1 MSDIS
6 LFAAIGFLLAA
17 YAVVGN
23 DALQTLGTFINS
35 NAKRLHWTTLF
46 AFATV
51 ILVVVFAWGFETSGG
66 DPAFGRLDKYAEV
79 EVQWY
84 HVVPALSLL
93 ILTRVGIPVSTTFMV
108 LTIFATS
115 ANLTSMLE
123 KSLTGY
129 GVAFLVGGLIYLLV
143 APTAE
148 RFFLKT
154 RESQHNW
161 YGVLLQWVTTAY
173 LWGQWLMQD
182 FANIFVFLPREL
194 GRVEAYGAIA
204 AIGIFLFITFANA
217 GGPVQKILRSKT
229 AVTDIRSATIIDFLF
244 GTILWYFKELN
255 NVPMSTTW
263 VFLGLIA
270 GREFVLRH
278 LDFDHEG
285 EKGTSR
291 LFADFVNL
299 LWGYAIST
307 VRYVFR
313 SIWPFLTVVSFFW
326 LFPAPEGV
334 SNPLSLEYL
343 QSKDPVSLGIIGFL
357 IVGRLVAQFVNLDG
371 ASTWFD
377 LELEDVVSGVRGVRD
392 DAVKALIGLVI
403 SVVLATGLPR
413 IGAALEDRGFDPVDA
428 VTDAL
433 GEERGGGR

>member
-161 YGVLLQWVTTAY
+161 YWVLLQWVTTAY

-204 AIGIFLFITFANA
+204 AIGIFLF
-217 GGPVQKILRSKT
+217 
-229 AVTDIRSATIIDFLF
+229 
-244 GTILWYFKELN
+244 
-255 NVPMSTTW
+255 
-263 VFLGLIA
+263 
-270 GREFVLRH
+270 
-278 LDFDHEG
+278 
-285 EKGTSR
+285 
-291 LFADFVNL
+291 
-299 LWGYAIST
+299 
-307 VRYVFR
+307 
-313 SIWPFLTVVSFFW
+313 
-326 LFPAPEGV
+326 
-334 SNPLSLEYL
+334 
-343 QSKDPVSLGIIGFL
+343 
-357 IVGRLVAQFVNLDG
+357 
-371 ASTWFD
+371 
-377 LELEDVVSGVRGVRD
+377 
-392 DAVKALIGLVI
+392 
-403 SVVLATGLPR
+403 
-413 IGAALEDRGFDPVDA
+413 
-428 VTDAL
+428 
-433 GEERGGGR
+433 

>member
-1 MSDIS
+1 MGDIT
-6 LFAAIGFLLAA
+6 LWAAIGFAFAA
-17 YAVVGN
+17 YSVVGN

-35 NAKRLHWTTLF
+35 NSKRLHWTVLF

-51 ILVVVFAWGFETSGG
+51 ILLATFVWGYEVNNG
-66 DPAFGRLDKYAEV
+66 DPAFGRLDKYDEV
-79 EVQWY
+79 AVKWY

-93 ILTRVGIPVSTTFMV
+93 VLTRVGIPVSTTFMV

-129 GVAFLVGGLIYLLV
+129 GVAFLVGGLIYLVV

-154 RESQHNW
+154 RDSQHNW
-161 YGVLLQWVTTAY
+161 YWVVLQWVTTAY

-194 GRVEAYGAIA
+194 SRIEAYGGLALIA
-204 AIGIFLFITFANA
+204 AFLFITFWNA

-244 GTILWYFKELN
+244 GTILLYFKELN

-270 GREFVLRH
+270 GREFVLKH
-278 LDFDHEG
+278 LDFDHEREAG
-285 EKGTSR
+285 VGR
-291 LFADFVNL
+291 LLADFVNL
-299 LWGYAIST
+299 LWGYVVST
-307 VRYVFR
+307 LRYVFQ

-334 SNPLSLEYL
+334 TNPLSLEWM
-343 QSKDPVSLGIIGFL
+343 QAKDPVSLGIAGA
-357 IVGRLVAQFVNLDG
+357 LVVARVVAIFIDFDPI
-371 ASTWFD
+371 SCMFD
-377 LELEDVVSGVRGVRD
+377 LELEDVLSATRGVRD

-413 IGAALEDRGFDPVDA
+413 LGAALEEQGFDPVGA
-428 VTDAL
+428 VQDQL
-433 GEERGGGR
+433 GERRGGS

>member
-1 MSDIS
+1 MGDIS
-6 LFAAIGFLLAA
+6 LFAAVGFLLAA

-35 NAKRLHWTTLF
+35 NSKRLHWTTLF

-51 ILVVVFAWGFETSGG
+51 ILVVVFAWGFETSNG
-66 DPAFGRLDKYAEV
+66 DPSFGRLDKYAEV
-79 EVQWY
+79 QVQWY

-129 GVAFLVGGLIYLLV
+129 GVAFLAGGVVYLLV

-148 RFFLKT
+148 RFFLRT

-161 YGVLLQWVTTAY
+161 YWVVLQWSSTAF

-194 GRVEAYGAIA
+194 SRFEAYTALGAIA
-204 AIGIFLFITFANA
+204 IFLFITFANA

-244 GTILWYFKELN
+244 GVILWYFKELN

-285 EKGTSR
+285 SKGTSR
-291 LFADFVNL
+291 LFADFANL
-299 LWGYAIST
+299 LWGYLVST
-307 VRYVFR
+307 VRYVFK
-313 SIWPFLTVVSFFW
+313 SIWPFLTVLSFFW
-326 LFPAPEGV
+326 LFPVPEGV

-343 QSKDPVSLGIIGFL
+343 QAKDPISLGIIAALIITRVISQFISFDGF
-357 IVGRLVAQFVNLDG
+357 
-371 ASTWFD
+371 STWFD
-377 LELEDVVSGVRGVRD
+377 LELEDLVSGVRGVRD
-392 DAVKALIGLVI
+392 DAVKALIGLII
-403 SVVLATGLPR
+403 SVVLAVGLPM
-413 IGAALEDRGFDPVDA
+413 IGMSLAEQGFDPVEA
-428 VTDAL
+428 AASVL